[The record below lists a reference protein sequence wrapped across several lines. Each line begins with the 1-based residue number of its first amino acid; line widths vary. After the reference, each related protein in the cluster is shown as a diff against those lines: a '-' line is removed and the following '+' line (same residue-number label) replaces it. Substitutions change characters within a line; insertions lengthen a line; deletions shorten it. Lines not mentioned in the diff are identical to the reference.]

1 MPQRSFVGD
10 GLGDSRRSIVA
21 FVSIS
26 AAFPSED
33 DQLGHPTA
41 QYEDGPS
48 VAGEETLREVAGRR
62 IAERCSAKSLSQ
74 ER

>member
-41 QYEDGPS
+41 Q
-48 VAGEETLREVAGRR
+48 
-62 IAERCSAKSLSQ
+62 
-74 ER
+74 